1 MSSRAF
7 FGPPGSGPV
16 KGGLQVSVHIVPVHE
31 GRLVA
36 FDVKAGD
43 VHGRWL
49 PWAVIDYRQNPYE
62 AAALLADDWLDV
74 PLSDLRIVDV
84 MSLDGPLGGW
94 ELAIVCRADMTS
106 LPRGDESRRPFV
118 YAPGEFDA
126 IGVFDPVDLERWVG
140 MGATAAAREP
150 SAPPG
155 PVQIF

>member
-1 MSSRAF
+1 MTSRAF
-7 FGPPGSGPV
+7 FGPPGGGPV

-36 FDVKAGD
+36 FDVKTGEL
-43 VHGRWL
+43 HGRWL
-49 PWAVIDYRQNPYE
+49 PWAVIDYGQNPYE

-94 ELAIVCRADMTS
+94 ELAIVCRAEMMA
-106 LPRGDESRRPFV
+106 LPAGDGERRPFV
-118 YAPGEFDA
+118 YGPGEFDA
-126 IGVFDPVDLERWVG
+126 IGAFDPIDLERWVG
-140 MGATAAAREP
+140 PARLVPAEHP
-150 SAPPG
+150 EPG